1 MCGTPN
7 NECKVMN
14 RIYNKEQERGGVMGY
29 SIKTKLKEIMKSEAA
44 MDVLEKYV
52 PGVKQNPQLK
62 LGASMPID
70 VLAKMAPDMLPP
82 EKLPEMDAD
91 LKAIEE

>member
-1 MCGTPN
+1 
-7 NECKVMN
+7 MN

-70 VLAKMAPDMLPP
+70 SGIWHHPCRSQSLEYPLYP
-82 EKLPEMDAD
+82 L
-91 LKAIEE
+91 IG